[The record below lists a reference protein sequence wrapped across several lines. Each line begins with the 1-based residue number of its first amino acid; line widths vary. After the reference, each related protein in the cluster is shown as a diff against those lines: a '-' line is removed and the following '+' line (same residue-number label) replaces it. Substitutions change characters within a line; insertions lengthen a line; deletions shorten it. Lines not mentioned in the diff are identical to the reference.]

1 MCSLLLCLRFVVA
14 LLLQAVAQVM
24 KNLRH
29 NVRGVLRDDSFWI
42 GKISAFPF
50 TTSPNASARA
60 LMRAAGAAGGDSCQ
74 AVRVCKLCDLTST
87 PVCNLLVGGCPAH
100 SVVALLQGTQDT
112 ELVPMKEGFETTR
125 ALQSCSGKS
134 VLGEQGSKSFN
145 LMAYCHENQLLVYK
159 LEDVTAVVLISA
171 VIVEDENT
179 WTLVADRMQKIK
191 DRHIEATKKALQ
203 AELSLPTEVHASSL
217 EGGSEQ
223 FAVVE
228 ELRSLKRARTI
239 SKWPSSP

>member
-50 TTSPNASARA
+50 TTSPNAST
-60 LMRAAGAAGGDSCQ
+60 RAAGAAGGDSCQ

-125 ALQSCSGKS
+125 ALQSCSVKC

-159 LEDVTAVVLISA
+159 LDDETAVVLISA

-203 AELSLPTEVHASSL
+203 AELSLPTEVHASST

>member
-60 LMRAAGAAGGDSCQ
+60 LTRAAGAAGGDSCQ

-100 SVVALLQGTQDT
+100 SVVALLHGTQDT

-125 ALQSCSGKS
+125 ALQSCSVKC

-145 LMAYCHENQLLVYK
+145 LMAYCHENELLVYK
-159 LEDVTAVVLISA
+159 LD
-171 VIVEDENT
+171 DETGGTYFGSDCRRREHLDACRRSHAKNQGSSY
-179 WTLVADRMQKIK
+179 RGHQK
-191 DRHIEATKKALQ
+191 
-203 AELSLPTEVHASSL
+203 S
-217 EGGSEQ
+217 
-223 FAVVE
+223 FAG
-228 ELRSLKRARTI
+228 
-239 SKWPSSP
+239 